1 MVYWLPSAWTYGIKP
16 AGTFLHQVAATWNAF
31 SQTHL
36 IAGSPNQ
43 VPDSWAALWYNSCI
57 GRSIAALP
65 CRSPHHTPCKWGCNV
80 LQSCLLCLMMY
91 LIYVITIPFQSWTF
105 FSAGVFLWQTWTR
118 WTRGQG
124 AKPTYNPGLPID
136 AYPISLLASG
146 LRSGLVCHEPL
157 QFWHQYVSGQPPSM
171 KKYEKN
177 PVASA
182 WDKHKESCS
191 IQSTQTGNQ
200 KDTSFVNQCGEL
212 TQLTKSQHYIKLFFA
227 GASDSLPCMWPTFAG
242 ARVKRKKTGSTL
254 RLFSGVVEWCILQPC
269 TVYCLSTRFS
279 VSIHFGAWRPP
290 KGTLD
295 FRSSAMRW

>member
-16 AGTFLHQVAATWNAF
+16 AGTFLHHSVAATWNAF

-36 IAGSPNQ
+36 IAGIPNQ

-91 LIYVITIPFQSWTF
+91 LIYVITIPVQSCTF
-105 FSAGVFLWQTWTR
+105 FSAGVFLADLNKMNK
-118 WTRGQG
+118 G

-136 AYPISLLASG
+136 AYPISLLASR

-157 QFWHQYVSGQPPSM
+157 QFWHRYVSGQPPCM

-177 PVASA
+177 P
-182 WDKHKESCS
+182 KECTNQSSCHGTNTRKAAVS
-191 IQSTQTGNQ
+191 NQ
-200 KDTSFVNQCGEL
+200 QKQA
-212 TQLTKSQHYIKLFFA
+212 TKRIH
-227 GASDSLPCMWPTFAG
+227 
-242 ARVKRKKTGSTL
+242 
-254 RLFSGVVEWCILQPC
+254 RL
-269 TVYCLSTRFS
+269 
-279 VSIHFGAWRPP
+279 
-290 KGTLD
+290 
-295 FRSSAMRW
+295 